1 MSLMQHAAD
10 VWQSASQLTTKNN
23 AIIAGV
29 SVISISVAVRW
40 YRRRYNDS
48 APPGYKGRKDL
59 PYPPGLPVLGNVF
72 QLSIS
77 KVIGN
82 LENWAWEYGT
92 AYKTY
97 AGPFP
102 IVVLSSTTAID
113 EVLKERPYN
122 IRRSAN
128 VEKLFEDCNIP
139 GLFSM
144 EGERWRHSRNWMAPQ
159 LTQAKTNKAG
169 PVMTKHVVSLRSA
182 LQEISKKMEEI
193 NEKFY
198 PSITSLESSH
208 QTNVFYNPKDLK
220 IDITPF
226 REYAFSVM
234 IDFAFAHENNTHFS
248 PTLFQDLKIVF
259 DVIRRRALYPIPLYK
274 YGIRDAMDKKFD
286 RTIADLK
293 SSIKRIIE
301 EYTPE
306 DFKQNEDKMSTMLES
321 LYIAAQEEEEQ
332 NEKSNMNTATK
343 AAKRVTIDDIV
354 GNLITAIVAGYDT
367 TSNTL
372 YNIAYMLAC
381 NPEAQKKLQEEADS
395 IFGPPEKRANMSA
408 EELSAVFNDDYIK
421 QFPYAN
427 AVIQETNRL
436 LPVGSMMDGQL
447 TKDLVIDGH
456 YYRKKTVFLALT
468 RVAALRSCPTPH
480 PFRFRPE
487 RWIECTPEERRIH
500 DKTAWGFGGG
510 PRMCPGRHL
519 ATMELVIAVVSVFT
533 LFDIKQIEKPGSA
546 PHAVESNPSSSL
558 LDNVHLRYIPR
569 Y

>member
-1 MSLMQHAAD
+1 
-10 VWQSASQLTTKNN
+10 
-23 AIIAGV
+23 
-29 SVISISVAVRW
+29 
-40 YRRRYNDS
+40 
-48 APPGYKGRKDL
+48 
-59 PYPPGLPVLGNVF
+59 PV
-72 QLSIS
+72 
-77 KVIGN
+77 
-82 LENWAWEYGT
+82 
-92 AYKTY
+92 
-97 AGPFP
+97 
-102 IVVLSSTTAID
+102 VVLSSATAI
-113 EVLKERPYN
+113 EQIYKERPHN

-128 VEKLFEDCNIP
+128 IEKLFDDSNIP

-159 LTQAKTNKAG
+159 LTLAKTNKAG
-169 PVMTKHVVSLRSA
+169 PVIIKHVVILRSA
-182 LQEISKKMEEI
+182 MQELSKTMEEL

-208 QTNVFYNPKDLK
+208 QTNVFYNPNDLK
-220 IDITPF
+220 IDLKPF
-226 REYAFSVM
+226 QEYSYSVI
-234 IDFAFAHENNTHFS
+234 IDFGFAHENNTHFS

-259 DVIRRRALYPIPLYK
+259 DVIRRRALMPIPLYK
-274 YGIRDAMDKKFD
+274 YGIRDATDKKFD

-306 DFKQNEDKMSTMLES
+306 DFKQNEDKMSTMLKS

-332 NEKSNMNTATK
+332 NEKSNMNMASK
-343 AAKRVTIDDIV
+343 AAKRVTIDDII

-372 YNIAYMLAC
+372 HNIAYRLAC

-436 LPVGSMMDGQL
+436 SVPMLDGVL

-456 YYRKKTVFLALT
+456 YYKKNTVFVALI
-468 RVAALRSCPTPH
+468 RVAALRSCPTPD
-480 PFRFRPE
+480 PFKFKPE

-500 DKTAWGFGGG
+500 DKTAWGFGAG

-519 ATMELVIAVVSVFT
+519 ATMELVIALVSVLT
-533 LFDIKQIEKPGSA
+533 LYDIKQIEKPGSA
-546 PHAVESNPSSSL
+546 PHVVQSSPATNL